1 MDKMYLRAVQD
12 FNKFAAR
19 EMAKPDFSEVKQFAI
34 NGYYLLRS
42 AAERYGIAV
51 AYASIERNTA
61 TTTEIELIKRYFKAA
76 RRAYYRQKARAK
88 KCA

>member
-19 EMAKPDFSEVKQFAI
+19 EKAKPDFPAVKEFAL
-34 NGYYLLRS
+34 NGYFKRRPE
-42 AAERYGIAV
+42 AEKYGIAT
-51 AYASIERNTA
+51 AYARIECNTA